1 MASSKSTGRTIC
13 SLDTELPA
21 DSVEFCPRDG
31 SHQVLVCGTYNL
43 VKDDGETETNVVT
56 QPQTRNGRCL
66 VYEFDETS
74 QEL

>member
-1 MASSKSTGRTIC
+1 MASSESPGRAIC

-31 SHQVLVCGTYNL
+31 SRQVLVCGTYNL
-43 VKDDGETETNVVT
+43 VQDNSEKDTEAVS

-66 VYEFDETS
+66 VYEFDGIS
-74 QEL
+74 REL